1 MGDAGGVEAALRGWV
16 QAAGGYVSPAVS
28 LMAEQGGGERGV
40 RAVSAIRAGQQ
51 LCVIPQRLCIFMP
64 PPGSDPCTTGASSF
78 IPDTEGDLIAAGSYL
93 RAAAT
98 GLNPFLATTLLLMH
112 EAGKGASAPRQPYLA
127 TLPEEVGNLASWSA
141 AERRALAGTSIAAAD
156 VALQGIFEEDVSPL
170 LAGGGDLWPPTQR
183 TFEAFRHAYG
193 LVQSRG
199 FRMQQENWV
208 TGEVSQGDELYL
220 LCAIDMLNH
229 SSRPE
234 RINTELAKIDDTMSI
249 DLPSGE
255 RAEFTGFFGVTA
267 ARDIREGEEL
277 LLSYG
282 PLGDSELLR
291 MYGFVEQHPDGFANP
306 HSKVLITYNELLV
319 ACRTS
324 VSEVGAD
331 EAMEE
336 KEQLLAEIGLTGP
349 VFTLGMPPDGS
360 AAARLPDDMVTAMIV
375 LHMPE
380 EHFQDA
386 KTELAAPALPGS
398 GPVRLG
404 EDYFQYM
411 EEEAFRAM
419 MGMLI
424 RLFDTHIRELDRQG
438 RLLILHSVAATTCC
452 RCLAPSAAPSA
463 GLPEEPAGAPGDMP
477 YREKCARHVAQTE
490 RALFVLFKKAVLQ
503 HLVLWQ
509 GASDSEAGSSDEE
522 ERVSESCEEE
532 DAEGGEGEGRA

>member
-1 MGDAGGVEAALRGWV
+1 
-16 QAAGGYVSPAVS
+16 
-28 LMAEQGGGERGV
+28 
-40 RAVSAIRAGQQ
+40 
-51 LCVIPQRLCIFMP
+51 
-64 PPGSDPCTTGASSF
+64 
-78 IPDTEGDLIAAGSYL
+78 
-93 RAAAT
+93 
-98 GLNPFLATTLLLMH
+98 
-112 EAGKGASAPRQPYLA
+112 
-127 TLPEEVGNLASWSA
+127 
-141 AERRALAGTSIAAAD
+141 
-156 VALQGIFEEDVSPL
+156 
-170 LAGGGDLWPPTQR
+170 
-183 TFEAFRHAYG
+183 
-193 LVQSRG
+193 
-199 FRMQQENWV
+199 
-208 TGEVSQGDELYL
+208 
-220 LCAIDMLNH
+220 MLNH

-398 GPVRLG
+398 GRCAWA

-424 RLFDTHIRELDRQG
+424 RLFDTTH
-438 RLLILHSVAATTCC
+438 
-452 RCLAPSAAPSA
+452 
-463 GLPEEPAGAPGDMP
+463 
-477 YREKCARHVAQTE
+477 
-490 RALFVLFKKAVLQ
+490 
-503 HLVLWQ
+503 
-509 GASDSEAGSSDEE
+509 
-522 ERVSESCEEE
+522 
-532 DAEGGEGEGRA
+532 